1 MSRNRR
7 LPFAHEVVKVHTYWD
22 TNVSDFYETLLVLDV
37 ETEREIEIEYIC
49 QNNIYVWSAFKSAR
63 WKNWCTTSN

>member
-22 TNVSDFYETLLVLDV
+22 TNVSDFDETLLVLDM
-37 ETEREIEIEYIC
+37 ETERQIEMEYIC
-49 QNNIYVWSAFKSAR
+49 QNNIYV
-63 WKNWCTTSN
+63 